1 MRPLAEEDIVRM
13 LAARSRD
20 PQGSP
25 TINREEALAIT
36 RWHLEIEEIEVNDTD
51 EEIWQTW
58 QSTTA
63 AASADDINGGVLE
76 RVLDRIKQET

>member
-1 MRPLAEEDIVRM
+1 MRSLSEEDIVRI

-20 PQGSP
+20 AQGSP
-25 TINREEALAIT
+25 TVDREEVVAIT

-63 AASADDINGGVLE
+63 EASADDINGGVLE

>member
-1 MRPLAEEDIVRM
+1 MRSLSEEDIVRI

-20 PQGSP
+20 AQGSP
-25 TINREEALAIT
+25 TVDRKEAVAIA

-63 AASADDINGGVLE
+63 EASADDINGGVLE